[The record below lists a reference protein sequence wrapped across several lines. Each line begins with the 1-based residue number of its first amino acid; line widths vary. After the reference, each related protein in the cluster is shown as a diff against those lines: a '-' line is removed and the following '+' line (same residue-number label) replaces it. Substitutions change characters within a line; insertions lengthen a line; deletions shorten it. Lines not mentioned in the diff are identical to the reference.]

1 MTAKR
6 MLIVSAA
13 LSALLLSV
21 NFGADLWFTPHPE
34 NMSVVSAG
42 LTPVTYAL
50 GFVTAGLLLRS
61 GHDRAS
67 RIISLIWVGTA
78 AISAAL
84 AVFNAT
90 PTGRAVMINLAR
102 RLIS

>member
-6 MLIVSAA
+6 MLIVSAL

-21 NFGADLWFTPHPE
+21 NFGVDLWFTPHPE
-34 NMSVVSAG
+34 NISVVFAV
-42 LTPVTYAL
+42 LILVIYAL
-50 GFVTAGLLLRS
+50 GFVTADLLLRS

-67 RIISLIWVGTA
+67 RIISLMWVGVA

-90 PTGRAVMINLAR
+90 PTGRGDD
-102 RLIS
+102 